1 MVLFIDAVDEM
12 LSEKGLGFVTNIINI
27 AFIVLLAILIT
38 KGVRR
43 LMQNSHRITGDPVK
57 QKRAETAETLM
68 ASIIKYVTYF
78 IAAALIAS
86 ELGFGASVRSLLA
99 AAGIGGIVI
108 GIGAQSLISDIVN
121 GFFFLFED
129 QFSVGD
135 MIDAGGITGTVESI
149 GLRTTTVRAFTGEVS
164 VIPNGSIRTLTN
176 YSRTN
181 SLAIVDIPV
190 ALSADADAVHHD
202 RVWQPGNAGGA
213 SASGAYA
220 AGGGALLR
228 RDCGQGLPKPR
239 SLRRERRKPLCKNI
253 KACCKR

>member
-1 MVLFIDAVDEM
+1 MALFIDAVDEL

-43 LMQNSHRITGDPVK
+43 LMQRLRSSRRISDDPVK

-149 GLRTTTVRAFTGEVS
+149 GLAH
-164 VIPNGSIRTLTN
+164 NN
-176 YSRTN
+176 ASRVHGRSERYTKRLHTHAYQLFAHKFAGD
-181 SLAIVDIPV
+181 SGYTRC
-190 ALSADADAVHHD
+190 AVC
-202 RVWQPGNAGGA
+202 RCGRGN
-213 SASGAYA
+213 GAYA

-228 RDCGQGLPKPR
+228 RDCGQGMPKPR
-239 SLRRERRKPLCKNI
+239 SLRRERRKPLCKDD
-253 KACCKR
+253 AARCKRKAA